1 MTHAFVETPH
11 ERAENRLALFAAI
24 FLGLA
29 ATMTAFSAYQG
40 ALKDGEALAGYTQST
55 SALTEANRLNAQ
67 ATQIQTG
74 DRQLFVEYAT
84 TLQDDAPTAVETADY
99 LLTLMRPELVEA
111 IEWWLDTDDAITPF
125 DEIDGNPYTLVELE
139 QAEQKSAESVRAF
152 DEAAAADDTGDDFE
166 LSTVLLAITL
176 FFGGIAT
183 LFSRYVVSVS
193 LLVVSGLSLVAGA
206 VQLAMAA
213 GVV

>member
-1 MTHAFVETPH
+1 MSHAFVETPH
-11 ERAENRLALFAAI
+11 DRAENRLSLFATI

-29 ATMTAFSAYQG
+29 ATLTAFSAYQG
-40 ALKDGEALAGYTQST
+40 ALKDGEALAGYTEST

-84 TLQDDAPTAVETADY
+84 TLQDDAPAAAETAEY
-99 LLTLMRPELVEA
+99 LITLMRPELVEA
-111 IEWWLDTDDAITPF
+111 IEWWLATDEAVTPF
-125 DEIDGNPYTLVELE
+125 DEIDGNPYTLAELE
-139 QAEQKSAESVRAF
+139 QAEQKSAESATAF
-152 DEAAAADDTGDDFE
+152 DEAAEADDTGDDFE
-166 LSTVLLAITL
+166 LATVLLAITL

-183 LFSRYVVSVS
+183 LFSRYAVSVS
-193 LLVVSGLSLVAGA
+193 LLAISGVALVAGA
-206 VQLAMAA
+206 AQLAMAA